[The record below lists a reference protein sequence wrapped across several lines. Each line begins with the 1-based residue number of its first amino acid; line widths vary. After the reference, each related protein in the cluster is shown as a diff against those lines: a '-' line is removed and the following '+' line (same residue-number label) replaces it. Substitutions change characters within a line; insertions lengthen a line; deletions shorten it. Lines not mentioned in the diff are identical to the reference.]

1 VANEE
6 ANRETVSIEA
16 HDRAK
21 NDLTKLETEN
31 TKLQTRIEELSNTV
45 VDSKKMELARDWLM
59 GQGVVADAYSD
70 ANQKATFVLP
80 HLREVE
86 VDKIGE
92 TLNQDEFKF
101 LTSVPSTDTT
111 SSGEPK
117 EEVAVE
123 QPTGGFTGPN
133 PSGSEKPPDPSGK
146 IAKDSPEY
154 QAVVQANDWKTMS
167 EWFEN
172 DRIADPIKPY

>member
-1 VANEE
+1 MANEE
-6 ANRETVSIEA
+6 ANRETVSTEA

-21 NDLTKLETEN
+21 NDLAKLETEN

-59 GQGVVADAYSD
+59 GQGAVADAYSD

-92 TLNQDEFKF
+92 VLNQDQFKF
-101 LTSVPSTDTT
+101 LTSPPVTDTT
-111 SSGEPK
+111 SSVNPK
-117 EEVAVE
+117 KKWLWNSPQV
-123 QPTGGFTGPN
+123 
-133 PSGSEKPPDPSGK
+133 GSP
-146 IAKDSPEY
+146 ALTR
-154 QAVVQANDWKTMS
+154 AVVKSRPTLEARLQKILLNTWRSSKQTIG
-167 EWFEN
+167 
-172 DRIADPIKPY
+172 RP

>member
-1 VANEE
+1 MANEE

-16 HDRAK
+16 HDRVK

-45 VDSKKMELARDWLM
+45 IDSNKMELARDWLM
-59 GQGVVADAYSD
+59 GQGAVADAYSD
-70 ANQKATFVLP
+70 ANEKAQFVLP
-80 HLREVE
+80 SLREVE

-92 TLNQDEFKF
+92 TLSQIKF
-101 LTSVPSTDTT
+101 LNTPSVTDTT

-154 QAVVQANDWKTMS
+154 QAVIQANDWKTMG
-167 EWFEN
+167 EWFDN